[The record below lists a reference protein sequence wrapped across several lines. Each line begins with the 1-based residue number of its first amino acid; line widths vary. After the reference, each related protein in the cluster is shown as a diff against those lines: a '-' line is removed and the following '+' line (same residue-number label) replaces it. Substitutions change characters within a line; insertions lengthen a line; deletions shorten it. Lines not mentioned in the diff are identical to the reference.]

1 MKWIFNVKSQKWGWV
16 LTWFLSLVLYGF
28 YAITSNLKNF
38 ATMISSGEKLS
49 LVFKIPF
56 LYTYFFIHIS
66 NALFLDRY
74 FSQQLWVFLIQKS
87 ISPTSST
94 KYLIAGSYQRFSC
107 LRIFLSCSSDLDL
120 SLLLS
125 LRNMSNQW
133 FLYVYWWNTERKHF
147 ITEINNHVYF
157 ESMRSMVHTITLFC
171 PSWRLWDEMLLKKK
185 ISTFPN
191 LRRVKQLLPL
201 DKQN

>member
-1 MKWIFNVKSQKWGWV
+1 MLLPVISRILPQWFRVGKSYH
-16 LTWFLSLVLYGF
+16 WFLKS
-28 YAITSNLKNF
+28 
-38 ATMISSGEKLS
+38 
-49 LVFKIPF
+49 P
-56 LYTYFFIHIS
+56 FFIHIS
-66 NALFLDRY
+66 LYIYPTHCFQTEIFL
-74 FSQQLWVFLIQKS
+74 STVVSILNPKS

-107 LRIFLSCSSDLDL
+107 LRIFPSCSSDLDL

-185 ISTFPN
+185 DLN
-191 LRRVKQLLPL
+191 LP
-201 DKQN
+201 

>member
-1 MKWIFNVKSQKWGWV
+1 MLLPVISRILLQWFRVGKSYH
-16 LTWFLSLVLYGF
+16 WFLKS
-28 YAITSNLKNF
+28 
-38 ATMISSGEKLS
+38 
-49 LVFKIPF
+49 P
-56 LYTYFFIHIS
+56 FFIHIS
-66 NALFLDRY
+66 LYIYPTVSRQIFL
-74 FSQQLWVFLIQKS
+74 STVVS
-87 ISPTSST
+87 IFNPKKHYSPTSST

-185 ISTFPN
+185 DLN
-191 LRRVKQLLPL
+191 LP
-201 DKQN
+201 

>member
-1 MKWIFNVKSQKWGWV
+1 MLLPVILRILPQWFWVGKSYH
-16 LTWFLSLVLYGF
+16 WFLKSPF
-28 YAITSNLKNF
+28 FIH
-38 ATMISSGEKLS
+38 I
-49 LVFKIPF
+49 F
-56 LYTYFFIHIS
+56 LYTYIQRIVS
-66 NALFLDRY
+66 RQRY
-74 FSQQLWVFLIQKS
+74 FSQQLWVFWIQKS

-107 LRIFLSCSSDLDL
+107 LRIFPSCSSDLDL

-191 LRRVKQLLPL
+191 LRRVKQLLPI